1 MFTVSVVVHTCIIS
15 CDMHSLIIKDMMCVC
30 VYLIIVH
37 PLKIVIIIVG
47 PEGRDHEAVGF
58 NVLHIETVH

>member
-1 MFTVSVVVHTCIIS
+1 MY
-15 CDMHSLIIKDMMCVC
+15 

-37 PLKIVIIIVG
+37 PLKIVIIIAG
-47 PEGRDHEAVGF
+47 AKGRDHEAVGF

>member
-15 CDMHSLIIKDMMCVC
+15 CDMHSLIIKDMMYVC

-47 PEGRDHEAVGF
+47 PEDRDYEVVGF